1 MSNDKRDT
9 VRAKKLQT
17 VRKIHENNFFS
28 FKNAFASEIFCS
40 LIVPNESI
48 LVVKFRLDLTK

>member
-1 MSNDKRDT
+1 MQYT
-9 VRAKKLQT
+9 VRAKMLQT
-17 VRKIHENNFFS
+17 VRKIHENHFFS